1 MRQILRQIVAVLAFV
16 GITMSIAPSTFAAT
30 YNDLSAANKLA
41 TAGIVVDHSASPA
54 QYRLADNVL
63 RQEAIGVAGKVSGVI
78 PNTPVSSYTCMNKFS
93 DISEAWVCRAAE
105 LGVQAGLVNGNNA
118 KFRPRDNVS
127 RYESLLWAIKS
138 NGISISDTSVSGVV
152 ARAVE
157 VGIISNASAFNATVA
172 ATRGEVFRYNA
183 YAMDYKA
190 ANSNG
195 NGNNDILCL
204 LDPSFCG
211 NNGGTVVNGNVTVG
225 TSAANPGVM
234 TIATGTAHNTVL
246 AFNVSN
252 SSSAAANVTGLRLT
266 KAGFYSTTAV
276 SGIEV
281 FDANGV
287 RHGNVV
293 TTLGSN
299 GVAIMTFPTE
309 PIMVAAGQT
318 VTIFVKANIS
328 SANLCNGNT
337 TTCTGTVG
345 FNVNSASDITI
356 SGGTVGGSFPI
367 VGSLHNVVSGAG
379 TIATVTLDEMAV
391 NAGGATYNA
400 DPVASQEIAK
410 FQVRET
416 SSNEDIVLTGLTLWN
431 NGNASANDYKDVQL
445 VDQTGAVVATAQPM
459 GQVVKFVLATPYT
472 ITKGQTKNFT
482 VRATIVNGASRTI
495 QFTVYNDYDLYV
507 RGVSTGATLLA
518 TAGTTDTS
526 FPIGDTSASYNK
538 VTIGSGSLIF
548 NRSVDS
554 SSTAV
559 TPGATDV
566 VLAKY
571 TAKPVGED
579 MELRTVSFGIDQ
591 DAGSVALTGTVFV
604 KVNGAVVYSAAA
616 NTTNFPI
623 AGTVASRTL
632 SSYPI
637 LTAGVENTIEVVASV
652 SSSATATDAYSVTNF
667 DVTSVKRLISNDI
680 TDPSVSPQ
688 SGFTRSV
695 KAAAVTVTTLAT
707 PVAGSIVPGT
717 NGVKLASFEFNASS
731 SGEDVRVTAIT
742 VTDTLSSGSAYTAIS
757 NLVMKDASGAQITT
771 SSSTATN
778 AATVTF
784 TFTNPIVVS
793 RSATTVINLFG
804 DVVSGATAGVSHT
817 FKIASASNVTATG
830 KDTGNSIS
838 APTVAGSGQA
848 MSLVSGGSLSV
859 STDSG
864 AGKTPSLAQVVP
876 INTVDEVYL
885 AARLSSQFE
894 AQKITHLTLKAT
906 GTSLVQNN
914 IKNIRLY
921 AQSGT
926 GPLLGSTAAFA
937 STNQFSSCSSNVC
950 EYTWTATDNLLPAT
964 IDPSSPITIFVKADL
979 QGENTAMLGNDFYFS
994 IAQVAQVSTD
1004 TLTGTAGTASVVING
1019 TTVSVAN
1026 TGTLSTTVTALKNAV
1041 NASSVADVVTATESG
1056 GTAVIV
1062 TSDVEGLPFTM
1073 TGASAGGTTDS
1084 IVATTANAGVA
1095 VKGAISNTYL
1105 LAASTSGSAA
1115 NATAKTYI
1123 VPFKVTVTGET
1134 PTNGSVTNSSIGA
1147 GTQLAR
1153 FKITNNGS
1161 AQVTLTHAKFTDSGS
1176 HTGTAARYT
1185 VYASSENSND
1195 YTANT
1200 LETSSTDSVDFG
1212 SLASTVTLNG
1222 GSSRYITVAITTNTG
1237 VIQGDTFSYSVASL
1251 GDLKFSAAESALLY
1265 DGDQDNAQTSTISS
1279 LFVDGKPALG
1289 TIQKQ

>member
-1 MRQILRQIVAVLAFV
+1 MRQILRQIVAVLAFA

-41 TAGIVVDHSASPA
+41 TAGIVVDHSANPA
-54 QYRLADNVL
+54 EYRLADNVL
-63 RQEAIGVAGKVSGVI
+63 RQEAIGVAGKVSGII
-78 PNTPVSSYTCMNKFS
+78 PNTPVSSYSCMNKFS

-127 RYESLLWAIKS
+127 RYEALLWAIKS

-152 ARAVE
+152 ARAIE
-157 VGIISNASAFNATVA
+157 TQILSASVNATVA

-211 NNGGTVVNGNVTVG
+211 NNGGQVVNGNVTVG
-225 TSAANPGVM
+225 TSAANPSVM

-266 KAGFYSTTAV
+266 KTGYFSTTNV
-276 SGIEV
+276 SGISV

-299 GVAIMTFPTE
+299 GIAIMTFPTE
-309 PIMVAAGQT
+309 PIQVAAGQT
-318 VTIFVKANIS
+318 VTIFVKVNLGGTS
-328 SANLCNGNT
+328 S
-337 TTCTGTVG
+337 GTVG
-345 FNVNSASDITI
+345 FNINSASDVTI

-367 VGSLHNVVSGAG
+367 VGNLHNIVNGSG
-379 TIATVTLDEMAV
+379 TIGTVTLDEMAV
-391 NAGGATYNA
+391 NSSGATYNA
-400 DPVASQEIAK
+400 DPAASQEIAK

-431 NGNASANDYKDVQL
+431 NGNASATDYKDVQL
-445 VDQTGAVVATAQPM
+445 VDQTGVVVATAQPS
-459 GQVVKFVLATPYT
+459 GQVIKFVLATPYS

-526 FPIGDTSASYNK
+526 FPIGDTTSSYNK

-548 NRSVDS
+548 NRAVDS

-591 DAGSVALTGTVFV
+591 DTDAVALTGTVFV

-616 NTTNFPI
+616 NSTNFAL
-623 AGTVASRTL
+623 AGTAASRTL

-637 LTAGVENTIEVVASV
+637 LTAGVENTIEVVASI
-652 SSSATATDAYSVTNF
+652 SSSATASDAYWVNDF

-680 TDPSVSPQ
+680 TDPSVAVQ
-688 SGFTRSV
+688 DGFTRNV

-717 NGVKLASFEFNASS
+717 NGVKLASFDFNASA
-731 SGEDVRVTAIT
+731 SGEDVRVTAVT
-742 VTDTLSSGSAYTAIS
+742 VTDTKADGTGTSAYSAIT

-778 AATVTF
+778 ANTVTF
-784 TFTNPIVVS
+784 TFTNPIIVS
-793 RSATTVINLFG
+793 RTANTVLHLYGDVSSGAATTQ
-804 DVVSGATAGVSHT
+804 THT
-817 FKIASASNVTATG
+817 FKIASGNVTATG
-830 KDTGNSIS
+830 KDTGNTIS
-838 APTVAGSGQA
+838 SPTVSGTGQT
-848 MSLVSGGSLSV
+848 MTIVSGGNLNV
-859 STDSG
+859 ATDSG
-864 AGKTPSLAQVVP
+864 AGKTPSLSQIVQ
-876 INTVDEVYL
+876 INSVDGVYL
-885 AARLSSQFE
+885 AARFSSQYE
-894 AQKITHLTLKAT
+894 AQKITTLKLKAT
-906 GTSLVQNN
+906 GSALVQNN
-914 IKNIRLY
+914 LKNIRLY

-937 STNQFSSCSSNVC
+937 TTNQFSSCSSNVC
-950 EYTWTATDNLLPAT
+950 SYTWTATDNLLPTA
-964 IDPSSPITIFVKADL
+964 IDPSTPMTIFVKADI
-979 QGENTAMLGNDFYFS
+979 QGENTAKLGNDFYFS
-994 IAQVAQVSTD
+994 ITNDGTDVIAKGAVSSNAPTYD
-1004 TLTGTAGTASVVING
+1004 SNTAGNSSAKSYIN
-1019 TTVSVAN
+1019 
-1026 TGTLSTTVTALKNAV
+1026 
-1041 NASSVADVVTATESG
+1041 
-1056 GTAVIV
+1056 
-1062 TSDVEGLPFTM
+1062 PFNV
-1073 TGASAGGTTDS
+1073 
-1084 IVATTANAGVA
+1084 VAT
-1095 VKGAISNTYL
+1095 
-1105 LAASTSGSAA
+1105 
-1115 NATAKTYI
+1115 
-1123 VPFKVTVTGET
+1123 GES
-1134 PTNGSVTNSSIGA
+1134 PTNGSNTLSSVGA

-1153 FKITNNGS
+1153 FKVTNNGS
-1161 AQVTLTHAKFTDSGS
+1161 AQVTLTNAKFTDSGS
-1176 HTGTAARYT
+1176 HTGTSARYT

-1195 YTANT
+1195 YTANS
-1200 LETSSTDSVDFG
+1200 LEVSSTDSVDFAG
-1212 SLASTVTLNG
+1212 LTSTITING
-1222 GSSRYITVAITTNTG
+1222 GSYRYITVAITTVTS
-1237 VIQGDTFSYSVASL
+1237 VASGDTFSLSIASL
-1251 GDLKFSAAESALLY
+1251 GDLKYSVTESVLGY
-1265 DGDQDNAQTSTISS
+1265 DANQDADQGDTVSS
-1279 LFVDGKPALG
+1279 LYVDGKPALG